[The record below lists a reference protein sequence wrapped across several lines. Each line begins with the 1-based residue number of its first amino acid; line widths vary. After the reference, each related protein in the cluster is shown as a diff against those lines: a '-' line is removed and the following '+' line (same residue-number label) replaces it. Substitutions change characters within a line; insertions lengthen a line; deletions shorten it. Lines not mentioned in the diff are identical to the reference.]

1 MIAMSIGIRCDVLAI
16 LFQRLASMFS
26 GLRLWVIVTLT
37 VDPAA
42 SNRMSVWR
50 RLHSDQ
56 PEVS

>member
-1 MIAMSIGIRCDVLAI
+1 MIAMPIGVRCDVLAI
-16 LFQRLASMFS
+16 LFQRLASVFS

-42 SNRMSVWR
+42 SNRMSVR
-50 RLHSDQ
+50 QRLHSDH